1 MDTCEKL
8 SQETVIDGH
17 VNTRPCVINILTFI
31 VRALLMRLCS
41 NCYVR
46 RFCAVLGKPVEDARQ
61 VCAQILTASTH
72 ECLCIYILFLQVRD
86 HLLEK
91 YQEPLIVRLLDK
103 MAFTI
108 GVLNIVVSEA
118 VLLLAPDKFWM
129 W

>member
-1 MDTCEKL
+1 MLDAFVT
-8 SQETVIDGH
+8 
-17 VNTRPCVINILTFI
+17 
-31 VRALLMRLCS
+31 
-41 NCYVR
+41 
-46 RFCAVLGKPVEDARQ
+46 AVLCKPIEDARQ

-72 ECLCIYILFLQVRD
+72 ECLCILSLQVRD

>member
-1 MDTCEKL
+1 MSL
-8 SQETVIDGH
+8 
-17 VNTRPCVINILTFI
+17 
-31 VRALLMRLCS
+31 
-41 NCYVR
+41 
-46 RFCAVLGKPVEDARQ
+46 
-61 VCAQILTASTH
+61 
-72 ECLCIYILFLQVRD
+72 LQVRD

-129 W
+129 WQVLNIDALSKPIKVC